1 MEQLDGAFR
10 DLYHETYGISSSTP
24 RRSTTSGPAR
34 DERFHQPWRCAVEVG
49 NAAAA
54 RTGERMVVFPSAGPE
69 PVSTSL
75 FDRSRLVPGD
85 QLAGP
90 RAIAAPESTIVV
102 PPDTH
107 LEIDT
112 FGTILLT
119 LK

>member
-1 MEQLDGAFR
+1 
-10 DLYHETYGISSSTP
+10 
-24 RRSTTSGPAR
+24 
-34 DERFHQPWRCAVEVG
+34 
-49 NAAAA
+49 
-54 RTGERMVVFPSAGPE
+54 MVVFPSAGPE

-85 QLAGP
+85 QLTGP
-90 RAIAAPESTIVV
+90 AVIAAPESTIVV